1 MPKPPPADWTAARVE
16 IERLLFELPGF
27 RSCSIRRRAPDAE
40 GNLRA
45 VFRPVVLQGSEAL
58 QLTLSD
64 AQRSRAANLSPG
76 KARAALRELLAE
88 AEEVHVATSSLDLHA
103 RFTRKGRLLLSR
115 SRPLQRE
122 DEPPSGHDRAKQH
135 PLDRIDARLLLR
147 ALGFSD
153 AQDRL
158 RPSMQAK
165 YRQVNEFLRILDA
178 VIPDAPPPD
187 GRPLRILDAGCGKAY
202 LTLCAQVYLA
212 QTRSLAVEW
221 TGVDLREDV
230 IRMGRAMAGRL
241 LLEPPAVSF
250 AVADIATYAPSVPPD
265 IVVSLH
271 ACDTATDEAIARGV
285 EWGARVLLCAPC
297 CQHQVQ
303 AQLQPAGPQRALL
316 RHGILRERL
325 ADLLADAFRAQLLR
339 LLGYRVRVV
348 EFVEPEATGR
358 NILIRAE
365 RGVRPGMPEVAREY
379 RELRDAWGVVP
390 PPGEA
395 PGAPGRDGD
404 PAMNP
409 CLAIGAVMML
419 LAPLSPTPR
428 AENGPAS
435 PVFRIVAFGDSTTAP
450 RGTLSVYADL
460 LQRELP
466 GRGIPAEVI
475 NAGVGGHTTAN
486 ARARFQ
492 SDVLDRRPDLVIL
505 QFGINDAAVDVWR
518 EPPATQSRVPLEA
531 YLANLGFFID
541 AIRNQGGRVI
551 LMTPNALRWT
561 PSLKTMYGKPP
572 YRSEDEDGFGV
583 PMLPY
588 VEQLRRLAT
597 ERAVPLVDVHA
608 AFEAY
613 GRQPEQAVADL
624 LLDGM
629 HPNAQGHRLVAD
641 LLLAAIRRET
651 P

>member
-1 MPKPPPADWTAARVE
+1 
-16 IERLLFELPGF
+16 
-27 RSCSIRRRAPDAE
+27 
-40 GNLRA
+40 
-45 VFRPVVLQGSEAL
+45 
-58 QLTLSD
+58 
-64 AQRSRAANLSPG
+64 
-76 KARAALRELLAE
+76 
-88 AEEVHVATSSLDLHA
+88 
-103 RFTRKGRLLLSR
+103 
-115 SRPLQRE
+115 
-122 DEPPSGHDRAKQH
+122 
-135 PLDRIDARLLLR
+135 
-147 ALGFSD
+147 
-153 AQDRL
+153 
-158 RPSMQAK
+158 
-165 YRQVNEFLRILDA
+165 
-178 VIPDAPPPD
+178 
-187 GRPLRILDAGCGKAY
+187 
-202 LTLCAQVYLA
+202 
-212 QTRSLAVEW
+212 
-221 TGVDLREDV
+221 
-230 IRMGRAMAGRL
+230 
-241 LLEPPAVSF
+241 
-250 AVADIATYAPSVPPD
+250 
-265 IVVSLH
+265 
-271 ACDTATDEAIARGV
+271 
-285 EWGARVLLCAPC
+285 
-297 CQHQVQ
+297 
-303 AQLQPAGPQRALL
+303 
-316 RHGILRERL
+316 
-325 ADLLADAFRAQLLR
+325 
-339 LLGYRVRVV
+339 
-348 EFVEPEATGR
+348 
-358 NILIRAE
+358 
-365 RGVRPGMPEVAREY
+365 
-379 RELRDAWGVVP
+379 
-390 PPGEA
+390 
-395 PGAPGRDGD
+395 
-404 PAMNP
+404 
-409 CLAIGAVMML
+409 MML

-518 EPPATQSRVPLEA
+518 EPPATQSRVPLET
-531 YLANLGFFID
+531 YLANLEFFID